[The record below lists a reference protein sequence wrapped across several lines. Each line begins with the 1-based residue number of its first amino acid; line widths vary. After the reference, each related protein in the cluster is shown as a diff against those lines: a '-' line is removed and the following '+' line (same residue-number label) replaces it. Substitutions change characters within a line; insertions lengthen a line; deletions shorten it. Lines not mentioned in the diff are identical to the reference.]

1 MTNKYKSSWLALVVA
16 TLPVALALAP
26 AATAAAAE
34 PCERGCMRKILDQY
48 LNAVFAHDPSKAPL
62 AKNARATENAAEV
75 AKGDGAW
82 KTMTGFGSVQR
93 RYFDTSS
100 GQAVFYGTL
109 IEGNEPD
116 IISLRLKIVDKR
128 VTEAEWTIARKE
140 YGGMFAPSELA
151 AMPPPPD
158 TPISEDQR
166 TSRADLIAAA
176 DAYFDGLKLHDGSKV
191 PHIEGCERIENG
203 VKVTN
208 RDRTQAMP
216 PIPGGA
222 PATPG
227 APPAGAPNMAQEAR
241 SGDCVSGFEGFAKT
255 IADTTHRR
263 YVVDEQAGVVLG
275 ATLFHRP
282 PGVTL
287 RRNLLSEFFW
297 EKRGKISAIYAAMYY
312 LDPSA
317 PDTPG
322 W

>member
-1 MTNKYKSSWLALVVA
+1 
-16 TLPVALALAP
+16 
-26 AATAAAAE
+26 
-34 PCERGCMRKILDQY
+34 
-48 LNAVFAHDPSKAPL
+48 
-62 AKNARATENAAEV
+62 
-75 AKGDGAW
+75 
-82 KTMTGFGSVQR
+82 MTGFGSVQR
-93 RYFDTSS
+93 RYFDTTS

-109 IEGNEPD
+109 MEGNEPD
-116 IISLRLKIVDKR
+116 IVSLRLKIVDKK

-140 YGGMFAPSELA
+140 YGGMFAPNDLA

-158 TPISEDQR
+158 TPILSNQR

-191 PHIEGCERIENG
+191 PHIAGCERIENG

-222 PATPG
+222 PATPGGPGAAPAG

-263 YVVDEQAGVVLG
+263 YVVDEEAGVVLG

-282 PGVTL
+282 PGVTM

-297 EKRGKISAIYAAMYY
+297 EKQGKISAIYAAMYY